1 MSFGFSIQSH
11 NQQEATFMIMTLIL
25 LGLVGIVAAAAA
37 YLVLAIASDVSE
49 DDIERDRLEKREAR
63 DAVHTSQNMTD
74 AIPLL
79 Q

>member
-1 MSFGFSIQSH
+1 
-11 NQQEATFMIMTLIL
+11 MIMTLIL
-25 LGLVGIVAAAAA
+25 LGLVGIVGAAAA

-49 DDIERDRLEKREAR
+49 DDIERDRLEKKEAR
-63 DAVHTSQNMTD
+63 DAVHTSQSTTD